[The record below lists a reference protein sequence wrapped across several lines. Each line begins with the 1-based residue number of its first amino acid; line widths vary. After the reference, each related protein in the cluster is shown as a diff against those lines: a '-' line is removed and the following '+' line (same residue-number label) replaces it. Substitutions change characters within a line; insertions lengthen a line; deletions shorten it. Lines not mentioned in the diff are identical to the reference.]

1 MSCYVTEQGMGTS
14 DILRGKKKNLDF
26 PDSHKHCKNVS
37 VVKWGGGE
45 IRKGL

>member
-1 MSCYVTEQGMGTS
+1 MSQNKEWEHLIFYEE
-14 DILRGKKKNLDF
+14 KKKNLDF

-37 VVKWGGGE
+37 VVKGGGGE